1 MLDRMLTYT
10 ELLISSKTR
19 YYENRVNKLA
29 KSSYTLIFTKQFN
42 HPYLIPHA
50 PLLHLPSSLPLSGMV
65 CNLDML
71 CGQAFGAKK
80 Y

>member
-19 YYENRVNKLA
+19 YYENKVNKLA
-29 KSSYTLIFTKQFN
+29 KSSYTLICTKQFN
-42 HPYLIPHA
+42 HPYLIP
-50 PLLHLPSSLPLSGMV
+50 HLPSSLPLSGMV
-65 CNLDML
+65 CNLDIL
-71 CGQAFGAKK
+71 CGQAFGAKQ